1 MTPRPQSRRVVC
13 VTGMHRSGTSLV
25 ARVVNLLGVDLGDE
39 RHRMAPSDA
48 NQRGYWEPRPIVAL
62 NDELLRTLGGSWRE
76 PPALVDGWERDAR
89 LDGHRAHARRVV
101 TRVFGDGP
109 GPVGWK
115 DPRMS
120 LLLPFWRTVTPVW
133 RTVVVMRDPDEV
145 VASLQARDG
154 LSPEHAAR
162 LWLRYTTAA
171 WRADPDRRLL
181 SYEDFFDDS
190 DAAVD
195 RLTAGLELPTADH
208 VTRARIAEF
217 FDPRLRTHLR
227 PRADAGE
234 RLRLARGLYDIL
246 RSSPATQADLVVD
259 AVHLGMLDSERLAE
273 AHHRARVARRTAHRL
288 RTRLPV
294 RLALRLTETA
304 RPVIRLA
311 LAVRGRRER
320 RDHSGTGQAREA

>member
-1 MTPRPQSRRVVC
+1 MTPGESARRVVC

-25 ARVVNLLGVDLGDE
+25 ARVVNLLGVDFGGE

-62 NDELLRTLGGSWRE
+62 NDDLLRTLGGSWRE
-76 PPALVDGWERDAR
+76 PPALVDGWERDVR

-101 TRVFGDGP
+101 RRVLGDGP
-109 GPVGWK
+109 GLVGWK
-115 DPRMS
+115 DPRTS

-133 RTVVVMRDPDEV
+133 RTIVVVRDPDEV

-154 LSPEHAAR
+154 LSAEHAAR

-181 SYEDFFDDS
+181 AYEHFFDDHVT
-190 DAAVD
+190 AVH
-195 RLTAGLELPTADH
+195 RLTTALGLPPAEDA
-208 VTRARIAEF
+208 TRARIAEF
-217 FDPRLRTHLR
+217 FDARLRTHTR
-227 PRADAGE
+227 PRTDAGH
-234 RLRLARGLYDIL
+234 RLRLARGLYGVL
-246 RSSPATQADLVVD
+246 LSSLEEQTPADLVVD
-259 AVHLGMLDSERLAE
+259 TVHLGMLDSERLAE
-273 AHHRARVARRTAHRL
+273 AHHQARVARRMAHRL

-294 RLALRLTETA
+294 RLALRLTEAA

-311 LAVRGRRER
+311 MAVRGRRER
-320 RDHSGTGQAREA
+320 RAPG

>member
-1 MTPRPQSRRVVC
+1 MTPGPPARRVVC

-25 ARVVNLLGVDLGDE
+25 ARVVNLLGVDLGAE

-48 NQRGYWEPRPIVAL
+48 NRRGHWEPRPIVAL
-62 NDELLRTLGGSWRE
+62 NDDLLRTLGGSWRE
-76 PPALVDGWERDAR
+76 PPALADGWERDPQ

-101 TRVFGDGP
+101 RRVFGDGP
-109 GPVGWK
+109 GLLGWK
-115 DPRMS
+115 DPRTS

-133 RTVVVMRDPDEV
+133 RTVVVVRDPDEV

-154 LSPEHAAR
+154 LSAEHAVR

-171 WRADPDRRLL
+171 WRADPERRLL
-181 SYEDFFDDS
+181 AYEHFFDDC

-195 RLTAGLELPTADH
+195 RLTEGLGLPSADDA
-208 VTRARIAEF
+208 TRARIAEF
-217 FDPRLRTHLR
+217 FDPGLRTHLR
-227 PRADAGE
+227 LRADAGE
-234 RLRLARGLYDIL
+234 RLRLARGLYDVL
-246 RSSPATQADLVVD
+246 LSSPQHHADLVVD

-273 AHHRARVARRTAHRL
+273 AHHQARVARRMAHRL

-304 RPVIRLA
+304 RPVIRVVT
-311 LAVRGRRER
+311 AVRGRSER
-320 RDHSGTGQAREA
+320 RAAG